1 MESIDNRMYVLGMIN
16 TLNANMNVGWIMIK
30 VDISIEQNSEVVRMM
45 VDRFTNV
52 YYIAVV
58 DENDKIDDGVHRM
71 IK

>member
-1 MESIDNRMYVLGMIN
+1 
-16 TLNANMNVGWIMIK
+16 
-30 VDISIEQNSEVVRMM
+30 M

>member
-1 MESIDNRMYVLGMIN
+1 MYVLGMIN